1 MVPKADMQ
9 HIGKISRP
17 EKPPVFKREQFL
29 VTQVTIEVDGLWMS
43 AEEAVTH
50 CQNDFGN
57 ECFVITGW
65 NPWCQSDDENQNI
78 ARNVK
83 LSERLLV
90 EGGHV
95 MRALGEGRFGNWPT
109 EESFAVWGLKDR
121 KVKEI
126 ARDFLQEAVF
136 VISENIQTI
145 TSTEADKCWI
155 RSMAHDEVEDRVAGI
170 SRTLPDVLLTEGGY
184 DSVSLEPMND
194 ENEGWLYLRDFTI
207 ESTGSTYS
215 LAHNQLAQSFSESL
229 ALIDRNSRLEVPS
242 ALITPELSRRM
253 LVEFELAQA
262 EQDVID
268 REVNS
273 SDFQVYVIEFDP
285 PLPAAREGQRSV
297 YVGETSKEPES
308 RFLQH
313 KDEISKLSNRQ
324 VLQNECRLNWELFM
338 HIPKARTRRES
349 RALEALT
356 AEILRDKG
364 FHVIGGH

>member
-1 MVPKADMQ
+1 MADMQ
-9 HIGKISRP
+9 HIEKMNRP
-17 EKPPVFKREQFL
+17 DKPPVFMREQFL
-29 VTQVTIEVDGLWMS
+29 VTQVTVEVDGEWLP
-43 AEEAVTH
+43 AEEAVIR
-50 CQNDFGN
+50 CEGDFGS

-65 NPWCQSDDENQNI
+65 NPWCQSADEDQNY
-78 ARNVK
+78 ARNME
-83 LSERLLV
+83 LSERLLD

-95 MRALGEGRFGNWPT
+95 MRALGEGRFGNWPA
-109 EESFAVWGLKDR
+109 EASFAVWGIKDR

-155 RSMAHDEVEDRVAGI
+155 RSMAHDEVEERVSGI
-170 SRTLPDVLLTEGGY
+170 RRTLPDVLLTEGSY
-184 DSVSLEPMND
+184 DSVSLEPIND
-194 ENEGWLYLRDFTI
+194 ENEGWLYLRDFTV
-207 ESTGSTYS
+207 ESTGSIYS
-215 LAHNQLAQSFSESL
+215 LAHNQLSKSLGESL

-242 ALITPELSRRM
+242 ASITSELRRRM
-253 LVEFELAQA
+253 LIEFELAQA

-268 REVNS
+268 REISS
-273 SDFQVYVIEFDP
+273 SDFQIYVIEFDH
-285 PLPAAREGQRSV
+285 PLKAAREGQRSV

-308 RFLQH
+308 RFMQH
-313 KDEISKLSNRQ
+313 KDETSKLGNRQ
-324 VLQNECRLNWELFM
+324 VLKNECRLNWDLFM